1 MYMRKAQASSSSN
14 VLAQT
19 DIQSDIE
26 RASAFERL
34 LQIRSYI
41 VLYLL
46 RIVRKTY
53 NIRRPYK
60 DIQFWAAF
68 VNCGEKLADSRHP
81 DYGLKRYGGS
91 TGGPSCF
98 LMDLSLVDGAF
109 LILVEPQIAKAIVFP
124 SKHYEYS
131 ASKKRHACRP
141 LTTYWLGI
149 AHYTRKRRMETLR
162 KRFNPSFEPKHI
174 YSLAPL

>member
-60 DIQFWAAF
+60 DIPQ
-68 VNCGEKLADSRHP
+68 LPRHP
-81 DYGLKRYGGS
+81 IWGS
-91 TGGPSCF
+91 LCQ
-98 LMDLSLVDGAF
+98 L
-109 LILVEPQIAKAIVFP
+109 
-124 SKHYEYS
+124 
-131 ASKKRHACRP
+131 
-141 LTTYWLGI
+141 
-149 AHYTRKRRMETLR
+149 
-162 KRFNPSFEPKHI
+162 
-174 YSLAPL
+174 